1 MSKYVAFLDILGFKK
16 KLQQLGQDAAKQ
28 YISSFSTTAYHEWE
42 QLQPKL
48 VEGYI
53 VSDSFIIYTRDA
65 SRAALTELLTVI
77 DQICK
82 KEFSENKILIRGAI
96 AKGEFDRMPAV
107 ELSNLSKGLMVG
119 QAYVDAYTME
129 NAAKVAGVLLT
140 EEVYTDIGE
149 LDGCFECTEEKISG
163 AINYV
168 MRYLDYEYLTQVENM
183 HTYVELAA
191 SSNWLPH
198 YYNTLYFAIKAE
210 KNGNKAATV
219 FESIL
224 ASIGDPSEYWQ
235 EIDRFIKNA
244 FDRDVMPGF
253 QKRFLK
259 YLREQIVLRKP
270 SQETVKTR
278 PSGRDRVLKFI
289 EERGNLTIS
298 QIASTLDMARP
309 TVARI
314 VHTLTDEGLIKKT
327 SVAVTMGTDAK
338 HPVHTYIKASG
349 ENNSD

>member
-16 KLQQLGQDAAKQ
+16 KLQQLGQVAAKQ
-28 YISSFSTTAYHEWE
+28 YIGGFSATAYHEWE
-42 QLQPKL
+42 RFQPKL

-53 VSDSFIIYTRDA
+53 VSDSFIIYTRDT
-65 SRAALTELLTVI
+65 SRQALIELLTII
-77 DQICK
+77 DNICK
-82 KEFSENKILIRGAI
+82 KEFSENKILIRGAV

-140 EEVYTDIGE
+140 EDVYVDIGE
-149 LDGCFECTEEKISG
+149 LDGQFECSEERTLCGS
-163 AINYV
+163 NYI
-168 MRYLDYEYLTQVENM
+168 MRYLDYEYLSQTGNM
-183 HTYVELAA
+183 RIYVDLAA

-210 KNGNKAATV
+210 KNSNKVTAL

-224 ASIGDPSEYWQ
+224 DSIGDPSECWQ
-235 EIDRFIKNA
+235 EIDKFIKNA
-244 FDRDVMPGF
+244 FDSDVISGF

-259 YLREQIVLRKP
+259 YLREQIVLRKS
-270 SQETVKTR
+270 SQQPVKSR
-278 PSGRDRVLKFI
+278 VGNKERVLKFI

-298 QIASTLDMARP
+298 QISSTLGMSRP
-309 TVARI
+309 TATRI
-314 VHTLTDEGLIKKT
+314 VRSLADEGAITESTAEATTENAVKRLGRT
-327 SVAVTMGTDAK
+327 YSVR
-338 HPVHTYIKASG
+338 
-349 ENNSD
+349 

>member
-16 KLQQLGQDAAKQ
+16 KLQQLGQGAAKQ
-28 YISSFSTTAYHEWE
+28 YISTFSATAYHEWE
-42 QLQPKL
+42 QLQPTL

-65 SRAALTELLTVI
+65 SRTALTELLTII

-140 EEVYTDIGE
+140 EEVYTDVGE
-149 LDGCFECTEEKISG
+149 LDGHFECTEEKNLG
-163 AINYV
+163 ASNYI
-168 MRYLDYEYLTQVENM
+168 MRYLDYEYLTQIENM
-183 HTYVELAA
+183 RIYVELAA

-198 YYNTLYFAIKAE
+198 YYNTLYFALKAE
-210 KNGNKAATV
+210 KNSNKATIL

-244 FDRDVMPGF
+244 FDKDVMPGF

-259 YLREQIVLRKP
+259 YLREQIVLRRP
-270 SQETVKTR
+270 SQEFVKTR
-278 PSGRDRVLKFI
+278 PSGRERVLKFI

-298 QIASTLDMARP
+298 QIASTLDMAKP
-309 TVARI
+309 TAARI
-314 VHTLTDEGLIKKT
+314 VHNLADEGLIEET
-327 SVAVTMGTDAK
+327 SVALTMGSDAK
-338 HPVHTYIKASG
+338 RPIRTYSAK
-349 ENNSD
+349 N

>member
-28 YISSFSTTAYHEWE
+28 YISAFSATAYHEWE

-53 VSDSFIIYTRDA
+53 VSDSFIIYSRDA
-65 SRAALTELLTVI
+65 SRAALTELLTII

-129 NAAKVAGVLLT
+129 NAAKVAGILLT
-140 EEVYTDIGE
+140 EEVYSDVGE
-149 LDGCFECTEEKISG
+149 LDGRFECSEEKTSG
-163 AINYV
+163 ASNYI
-168 MRYLDYEYLTQVENM
+168 MRYLDYEYLTQIENM
-183 HTYVELAA
+183 RIYVELAA

-210 KNGNKAATV
+210 KNSNKATTL

-244 FDRDVMPGF
+244 FDKDVMPGF

-259 YLREQIVLRKP
+259 YIREQIVLRN
-270 SQETVKTR
+270 SGRETVKTR
-278 PSGRDRVLKFI
+278 PSSRERVLKFI

-298 QIASTLDMARP
+298 QISSTLDMARP
-309 TVARI
+309 TTARI
-314 VHTLTDEGLIKKT
+314 VRNLTEEGLIAET
-327 SVAVTMGTDAK
+327 LAEIPTGSDAK
-338 HPVHTYIKASG
+338 HPIRTYSAK
-349 ENNSD
+349 E

>member
-16 KLQQLGQDAAKQ
+16 KLQQLGQAAAKQ
-28 YISSFSTTAYHEWE
+28 YISAFSATAYHEWE
-42 QLQPKL
+42 HLQPQL

-53 VSDSFIIYTRDA
+53 VSDSFIIYTKNTTQQ
-65 SRAALTELLTVI
+65 SLTELLTII

-96 AKGEFDRMPAV
+96 AKGEFERMPAV
-107 ELSNLSKGLMVG
+107 ELSSLSKGLMVG

-129 NAAKVAGVLLT
+129 NAAKVAGILLT

-149 LDGCFECTEEKISG
+149 LDSRFECTEEKTSG
-163 AINYV
+163 GSNYI
-168 MRYLDYEYLTQVENM
+168 MRYLDYEYLSLLENM
-183 HTYVELAA
+183 RIYVDLAA

-210 KNGNKAATV
+210 KSSNKATTL

-244 FDRDVMPGF
+244 FDKDVMPDF

-259 YLREQIVLRKP
+259 YLREQIVSRKS
-270 SQETVKTR
+270 SQKAVRSRLSNKE
-278 PSGRDRVLKFI
+278 RVLKFI

-298 QIASTLDMARP
+298 QISATLDMSRP
-309 TVARI
+309 TITRI
-314 VHTLTDEGLIKKT
+314 VHSLAEDGLIT
-327 SVAVTMGTDAK
+327 ESTVEATTENDIRRSIR
-338 HPVHTYIKASG
+338 TYSA
-349 ENNSD
+349 E

>member
-16 KLQQLGQDAAKQ
+16 KLQQLGQAAAKK
-28 YISSFSTTAYHEWE
+28 YIGDFSSTAYREWE
-42 QLQPKL
+42 RLQPQL

-53 VSDSFIIYTRDA
+53 VSDSFIIYTRDV
-65 SRAALTELLTVI
+65 SQQALTELLTII

-129 NAAKVAGVLLT
+129 SAAKVAGILLT
-140 EEVYTDIGE
+140 EDVYADLDE
-149 LDGCFECTEEKISG
+149 LDETFECTEERTPGGS
-163 AINYV
+163 NYI
-168 MRYLDYEYLTQVENM
+168 MRYLDYEYLSNM
-183 HTYVELAA
+183 DNMCIYVELAA
-191 SSNWLPH
+191 SSKWLPH

-210 KNGNKAATV
+210 RNSNKVTAL

-224 ASIGDPSEYWQ
+224 ACIGDPSECWQ
-235 EIDRFIKNA
+235 EIDKFIKNA
-244 FDRDVMPGF
+244 FDKDVMPDF

-259 YLREQIVLRKP
+259 YLREQIVSRKNA
-270 SQETVKTR
+270 QEPVRSRQGNKE
-278 PSGRDRVLKFI
+278 RVLKFI

-298 QIASTLDMARP
+298 QISSTLGMSRP
-309 TVARI
+309 TATRI
-314 VHTLTDEGLIKKT
+314 VHSLVEEGL
-327 SVAVTMGTDAK
+327 VTKSAENEETENGVKRTI
-338 HPVHTYIKASG
+338 HTYSA
-349 ENNSD
+349 E

>member
-16 KLQQLGQDAAKQ
+16 KLQQLGQDDAKQ
-28 YISSFSTTAYHEWE
+28 YISAFSATAYHEWE
-42 QLQPKL
+42 QLHPTR

-65 SRAALTELLTVI
+65 SRAALTELLTI
-77 DQICK
+77 INRICK

-129 NAAKVAGVLLT
+129 NAAKVAGILLT
-140 EEVYTDIGE
+140 EEVYTDVGE
-149 LDGCFECTEEKISG
+149 LDGRFECTEEKTSG
-163 AINYV
+163 ASNYI
-168 MRYLDYEYLTQVENM
+168 MRYLDYEYLTQIENM
-183 HTYVELAA
+183 RIYVELAA

-198 YYNTLYFAIKAE
+198 YYNTLYFAIKTE
-210 KNGNKAATV
+210 KNSNKATTL

-224 ASIGDPSEYWQ
+224 ASIGDPSEYWR

-244 FDRDVMPGF
+244 FDKDVMPDF

-259 YLREQIVLRKP
+259 YLREQIVVRKP
-270 SQETVKTR
+270 LQETVKSR
-278 PSGRDRVLKFI
+278 PGNRERVLKFI

-298 QIASTLDMARP
+298 QIASTLDMPRP
-309 TVARI
+309 TTARI
-314 VHTLTDEGLIKKT
+314 VRNLTDEGLITET
-327 SVAVTMGTDAK
+327 SVEVATGNNVK
-338 HPVHTYIKASG
+338 HPIRTYSAR
-349 ENNSD
+349 

>member
-16 KLQQLGQDAAKQ
+16 KLQQLGQAAAKQ
-28 YISSFSTTAYHEWE
+28 YISAFSATAYHEWE
-42 QLQPKL
+42 HLQPQL

-53 VSDSFIIYTRDA
+53 VSDSFIIYTKNTTQQ
-65 SRAALTELLTVI
+65 SLTELLTII

-96 AKGEFDRMPAV
+96 AKGEFERMPAV
-107 ELSNLSKGLMVG
+107 ELSSLSKGLMVG

-129 NAAKVAGVLLT
+129 NAAKVAGILLA

-149 LDGCFECTEEKISG
+149 LDSRFECTEEKTSG
-163 AINYV
+163 GSNYI
-168 MRYLDYEYLTQVENM
+168 MRYLDYEYLSQLENM
-183 HTYVELAA
+183 RIYVDLAA

-210 KNGNKAATV
+210 KSSNKATTL

-224 ASIGDPSEYWQ
+224 ASIGDPSEYWP
-235 EIDRFIKNA
+235 EIDKFIKNA
-244 FDRDVMPGF
+244 FDKDVMPGF

-259 YLREQIVLRKP
+259 YIREQIAMRK
-270 SQETVKTR
+270 R
-278 PSGRDRVLKFI
+278 PQDYIQSRPGAKDRVLKFI

-298 QIASTLDMARP
+298 QISSTLGISRP
-309 TVARI
+309 TTARI
-314 VHTLTDEGLIKKT
+314 VHSLTDEGLIVKST
-327 SVAVTMGTDAK
+327 ETTTENEARRQ
-338 HPVHTYIKASG
+338 VHTYSSK
-349 ENNSD
+349 

>member
-16 KLQQLGQDAAKQ
+16 KLQQLNQDAAKQ
-28 YISSFSTTAYHEWE
+28 YISTFSATAYHEWE
-42 QLQPKL
+42 QLHPRL
-48 VEGYI
+48 VEGHI

-65 SRAALTELLTVI
+65 SCAALTELITII
-77 DQICK
+77 DRICK

-96 AKGEFDRMPAV
+96 AKGEFDHMPAM

-129 NAAKVAGVLLT
+129 NAAKVAGLLLT

-149 LDGCFECTEEKISG
+149 LDSSFECTEEKTSG

-168 MRYLDYEYLTQVENM
+168 MRYLDYEYLTQIENM
-183 HTYVELAA
+183 RTYVELAD

-198 YYNTLYFAIKAE
+198 YYNTLYFAIKSE
-210 KNGNKAATV
+210 RNTKKSTTI
-219 FESIL
+219 FESVL

-235 EIDRFIKNA
+235 QIDRFIKNA
-244 FDRDVMPGF
+244 FDKDVMPGF

-259 YLREQIVLRKP
+259 YLREKIISRRT
-270 SQETVKTR
+270 SQEIVKTR
-278 PSGRDRVLKFI
+278 PNGRERVLKFI
-289 EERGNLTIS
+289 EEQGNLTIS

-309 TVARI
+309 TAARI
-314 VHTLTDEGLIKKT
+314 VHNLIEEELIEET
-327 SVAVTMGTDAK
+327 SVTIITGNDAK
-338 HPVHTYIKASG
+338 RSVRTYSAK
-349 ENNSD
+349 N

>member
-16 KLQQLGQDAAKQ
+16 KLQQLGQNAAKQ
-28 YISSFSTTAYHEWE
+28 YISAFSATAYREWE
-42 QLQPKL
+42 QLRPEM

-65 SRAALTELLTVI
+65 SRLALTELLTII

-129 NAAKVAGVLLT
+129 NAAKVAGILLT
-140 EEVYTDIGE
+140 EEVYSDISE
-149 LDGCFECTEEKISG
+149 LDSRFECTEEKTAG
-163 AINYV
+163 ASNYI
-168 MRYLDYEYLTQVENM
+168 MRYLDYEYLTQIDNM
-183 HTYVELAA
+183 RIYVELAA
-191 SSNWLPH
+191 LSNWLPH

-210 KNGNKAATV
+210 RNSNKATTL

-244 FDRDVMPGF
+244 FDKDVMPGF

-259 YLREQIVLRKP
+259 YLREQIVLRKSP
-270 SQETVKTR
+270 QETVKNR
-278 PSGRDRVLKFI
+278 PGNRERVLRFI

-298 QIASTLDMARP
+298 QIAATLDMPRP
-309 TVARI
+309 TAARI
-314 VHTLTDEGLIKKT
+314 VHDLVDKGLISET
-327 SVAVTMGTDAK
+327 SPEVDTENALK
-338 HPVHTYIKASG
+338 YPIRTYSAR
-349 ENNSD
+349 